1 MKKIILVSLILF
13 LLTGPAMGGAVDKA
27 FLIQSR
33 LFMGTR
39 GVEYPVPGIT
49 ISSSSQSLEPVL
61 SENLLEAERRDIA
74 LIEMELN
81 SIYQLENVQH
91 LGTSNLLWDGKT
103 KSLSSTIFLNDQ
115 AIPINLSPTLVSGK
129 NINLRI
135 EIFEIMEN
143 TDRKLRQNSTPT
155 PLQDKAYSGSTA
167 KLLDTEIIIQA
178 EEPYIL
184 GFPSNG
190 KTYFLSILISE
201 ERSGALLGRKFRGNI
216 KEISILK
223 PPDPVNLVIPEY
235 PDECIEKMIEG
246 KVILE
251 VSTDIFGKVVEARVV
266 QSAHPLLDLSA
277 KKAILESTYKPV
289 KKGRRAVPVVFN
301 VIIDFQWPHEKKSP

>member
-1 MKKIILVSLILF
+1 MKKIILSSLILF
-13 LLTGPAMGGAVDKA
+13 LLAGPAVGGAEEKA

-33 LFMGTR
+33 LFMGSR
-39 GVEYPVPGIT
+39 GVDFPVPGVI

-61 SENLLEAERRDIA
+61 SENLLEAERRDII
-74 LIEMELN
+74 LIQRELN

-135 EIFEIMEN
+135 EIFEFKGDA
-143 TDRKLRQNSTPT
+143 DRKQKMNPTPT
-155 PLQDKAYSGSTA
+155 PLQDKAYAGSEA
-167 KLLDTEIIIQA
+167 KLLDTEIIIQT

-190 KTYFLSILISE
+190 KTY
-201 ERSGALLGRKFRGNI
+201 
-216 KEISILK
+216 
-223 PPDPVNLVIPEY
+223 
-235 PDECIEKMIEG
+235 
-246 KVILE
+246 
-251 VSTDIFGKVVEARVV
+251 
-266 QSAHPLLDLSA
+266 
-277 KKAILESTYKPV
+277 
-289 KKGRRAVPVVFN
+289 
-301 VIIDFQWPHEKKSP
+301 

>member
-1 MKKIILVSLILF
+1 MKIIILSSLILF
-13 LLTGPAMGGAVDKA
+13 LLAGPAVGGAEEKA

-33 LFMGTR
+33 LFMGSR
-39 GVEYPVPGIT
+39 GVDFPVPGVI

-61 SENLLEAERRDIA
+61 SENLLEAERRDII
-74 LIEMELN
+74 LIQRELN
-81 SIYQLENVQH
+81 GIYQLENGQH

-135 EIFEIMEN
+135 EIFEFKG
-143 TDRKLRQNSTPT
+143 DAGRKQKMNPTPT
-155 PLQDKAYSGSTA
+155 PLQDKAYAGSEA
-167 KLLDTEIIIQA
+167 KLLDTEIIIQT

-190 KTYFLSILISE
+190 KTYFLSVLISE

-216 KEISILK
+216 REISILK
-223 PPDPVNLVIPEY
+223 PPEPVHLVIPEY

-251 VSTDIFGKVVEARVV
+251 VSTDIFGRVVEARIV

-277 KKAILESTYKPV
+277 KKAILESKYKPV

-301 VIIDFQWPHEKKSP
+301 VIIDFQWPHEKKAP